1 MLGNVSVN
9 CEAILIQKLKI
20 PMYIYN
26 ITTNIDE
33 SVHDTWLEWMKE
45 TYIPA
50 MIATGKF
57 IKALMTQV
65 QVNEEMGGIT
75 YAVQYTAKSLADIQA
90 FIKEDA
96 KKLNE
101 LNNKFHG
108 KMVSFTTE
116 MKIIHTHE
124 RSEEHTSERQPRDH
138 L

>member
-33 SVHDTWLEWMKE
+33 SVHDTWLEWPKE

-50 MIATGKF
+50 MIATGKY

-65 QVNEEMGGIT
+65 QVNDEIGRIT
-75 YAVQYTAKSLADIQA
+75 YAVQYTAKRLAEIQADIKQ
-90 FIKEDA
+90 DA
-96 KKLNE
+96 KKLDE
-101 LNNKFHG
+101 INNKFNG
-108 KMVSFTTE
+108 
-116 MKIIHTHE
+116 
-124 RSEEHTSERQPRDH
+124 
-138 L
+138 

>member
-33 SVHDTWLEWMKE
+33 SVHDTWQEWMKE

-57 IKALMTQV
+57 INALLTQV
-65 QVNEEMGGIT
+65 QVNEEMCGIT
-75 YAVQYTAKSLADIQA
+75 YVVQYTAKSQDENQA
-90 FIKEDA
+90 FIKQDD

-101 LNNKFHG
+101 LNTKLLS
-108 KMVSFTTE
+108 KLLTFTTE
-116 MKIIHTHE
+116 
-124 RSEEHTSERQPRDH
+124 
-138 L
+138 

>member
-1 MLGNVSVN
+1 
-9 CEAILIQKLKI
+9 
-20 PMYIYN
+20 MYIYN
-26 ITTNIDE
+26 ITTNIEE

-57 IKALMTQV
+57 VKALMTQV

-75 YAVQYTAKSLADIQA
+75 YAVQYTAKSKADIQD

-96 KKLNE
+96 EKLNE
-101 LNNKFHG
+101 LNNQFHG
-108 KMVSFTTE
+108 KLVSFTTE

-124 RSEEHTSERQPRDH
+124 
-138 L
+138 

>member
-1 MLGNVSVN
+1 MLVNVSVN
-9 CEAILIQKLKI
+9 CEAILIQKLII

-65 QVNEEMGGIT
+65 QVNEEMGGIS
-75 YAVQYTAKSLADIQA
+75 YAVQYTAKSQDEIQA
-90 FIKEDA
+90 FLNEEV
-96 KKLNE
+96 KKLKE
-101 LNNKFHG
+101 FNNMFN
-108 KMVSFTTE
+108 
-116 MKIIHTHE
+116 
-124 RSEEHTSERQPRDH
+124 DY
-138 L
+138 